1 MTTNGHREWIV
12 RNATRDTIL
21 VERMTVADSML
32 TRMRG
37 LLGTTTL
44 PSGEALLLR
53 PARQV
58 HSFFMRYALD
68 LVFIDREGQVLLAI
82 ANFARNRL
90 SPLVRAADAI
100 LEMPAGTLA
109 EHPTALGDR
118 LVYEPRAAAG
128 EREADVA

>member
-1 MTTNGHREWIV
+1 MTMNDTREWTV
-12 RNATRDTIL
+12 RNATRGTVL
-21 VERMTVADSML
+21 VERALIADSML

-37 LLGTTTL
+37 LLGTAAL
-44 PSGEALLLR
+44 PADEALLLR

-68 LVFIDREGQVLLAI
+68 LAFLDRDGQVLLTI

-90 SPLVRAADAI
+90 SPLVRAAAAI

-109 EHPTALGDR
+109 AHPTALGDR
-118 LVYEPRAAAG
+118 LVLEPCATAR
-128 EREADVA
+128 ERESHVA